1 MVLKPALKQARRPG
15 RYIVLS
21 LFDGVGAAVAILEN
35 LFGTP
40 TAAMA
45 WETDRTCRQLTSH
58 RLPWLQQRGDFGNE
72 TVEKVTAEIRRL
84 DPAGECVVLMIA
96 APPCQDFSRI
106 GAETGHSGTRG
117 SLFLRSAEFVLELR
131 AALRGWRVG
140 FMFENVVMQ
149 PAAAKEVSDCLGV
162 EPILVCD
169 LSLRL
174 RLRLDFPAEALV
186 DLG

>member
-1 MVLKPALKQARRPG
+1 MLSTFGETPKRANTKNDGFPSFVWDRSASRR
-15 RYIVLS
+15 V
-21 LFDGVGAAVAILEN
+21 
-35 LFGTP
+35 
-40 TAAMA
+40 
-45 WETDRTCRQLTSH
+45 
-58 RLPWLQQRGDFGNE
+58 
-72 TVEKVTAEIRRL
+72 RRL
-84 DPAGECVVLMIA
+84 RPKTRLAGAGEALSY
-96 APPCQDFSRI
+96 PP
-106 GAETGHSGTRG
+106 GA
-117 SLFLRSAEFVLELR
+117 LRSAEFVLELR